1 MYIDREIEREILG
14 GAAGFPVI
22 TITGPRQSGKT
33 TMIKRLFPDKKYIS
47 LENPDNYEIAK
58 TDPRGLLN
66 KYLDGVI
73 LDEVQRVPELL
84 SYIQGI
90 VDEYNAP
97 GMFILSGSQ
106 QFNLMSGI
114 TQSLAG
120 RTALF
125 KLFPFNM
132 SELGSLNESV
142 INRILYKGFY
152 PRIWSSDLLPT
163 KVYSDYIESYI
174 ERDLRQIVNIKDLDK
189 FRTFVRLCAG
199 RIGQLFIAS
208 HLANEIGV
216 SVHTI
221 NSWLSILET
230 SYIIFQLP
238 PFHANI
244 NKRLIKSHKLYFYD
258 VGLACN
264 LLRIQQPDQLDSH
277 PLRGAVF
284 ENLVVA
290 DIVKTR
296 RNRGLMDNFFF
307 YRDSNQN
314 EVDLIIDNL
323 LTIDAVEIKS
333 SETFSNNLLRGLKYI
348 RKVLPLKTRQTY
360 LCYAGMQ
367 EMHYQDHQIVNFRH
381 ISELLNSEPDAEH
394 K

>member
-1 MYIDREIEREILG
+1 MYINREIEGEILKG
-14 GAAGFPVI
+14 VAGFPVI

-33 TMIKRLFPDKKYIS
+33 TMIKHLFPDKKYIS
-47 LENPDNYEIAK
+47 LEDPDNYEIAK
-58 TDPRGLLN
+58 TDPRGLLS
-66 KYLDGVI
+66 KRLDGII

-84 SYIQGI
+84 SYIQGM
-90 VDEYNAP
+90 VDKYNTP

-106 QFNLMSGI
+106 QFNLMSGV

-120 RTALF
+120 RTAIF

-132 SELGSLNESV
+132 SELGKLNESK
-142 INRILYKGFY
+142 INQTLYKGFY
-152 PRIWSSDLLPT
+152 PRIWSSDVLPT

-189 FRTFVRLCAG
+189 FRTFIRLCAG
-199 RIGQLFIAS
+199 RVGQVFIAS

-221 NSWLSILET
+221 NSWVSILET

-258 VGLACN
+258 VGLASN
-264 LLRIQQPDQLDSH
+264 LLRIQMPDQLDSH
-277 PLRGAVF
+277 PLRGALF
-284 ENLVVA
+284 ENLVVT
-290 DIVKTR
+290 DIIKSR
-296 RNRGLMDNFFF
+296 RNKGFMDNFFF

-333 SETFSNNLLRGLKYI
+333 SETFNKGLLKGLDYI
-348 RKVLPLKTRQTY
+348 LNIFPDKTKQTY
-360 LCYAGMQ
+360 LCYAGLQ
-367 EMHYQDHQIVNFRH
+367 EMQIMNHQLVNFRN
-381 ISELLNSEPDAEH
+381 ISDLLT
-394 K
+394 

>member
-1 MYIDREIEREILG
+1 MYINREIEGEILKG
-14 GAAGFPVI
+14 VAGFPVI

-33 TMIKRLFPDKKYIS
+33 TMIKHLFPEKKYIS
-47 LENPDNYEIAK
+47 LEDPDNYEIAK
-58 TDPRGLLN
+58 TDPRGLLS
-66 KYLDGVI
+66 KHLDGII

-84 SYIQGI
+84 SYIQGM
-90 VDEYNAP
+90 VDKYNTP

-106 QFNLMSGI
+106 QFNLMSGV

-120 RTALF
+120 RTAIF

-132 SELGSLNESV
+132 SELGKLNESK
-142 INRILYKGFY
+142 INQTLYKGFY
-152 PRIWSSDLLPT
+152 PRIWSSDVLPT

-189 FRTFVRLCAG
+189 FRTFIRLCAG
-199 RIGQLFIAS
+199 RVGQVFIAS

-221 NSWLSILET
+221 NSWVSILET

-258 VGLACN
+258 VGLASN
-264 LLRIQQPDQLDSH
+264 LLRIQMPDQLDSH
-277 PLRGAVF
+277 PLRGALF
-284 ENLVVA
+284 ENLVIT
-290 DIVKTR
+290 DIIKSR
-296 RNRGLMDNFFF
+296 RNKGFIDNFFF

-333 SETFSNNLLRGLKYI
+333 SETFNKGLLKGLDYI
-348 RKVLPLKTRQTY
+348 LNIFPDKTKQTY
-360 LCYAGMQ
+360 LCYAGLQ
-367 EMHYQDHQIVNFRH
+367 EMQIMNHQLVNFRN
-381 ISELLNSEPDAEH
+381 ISDLLT
-394 K
+394 

>member
-1 MYIDREIEREILG
+1 MYIDRQIESEVLK
-14 GAAGFPVI
+14 GASGFPVV

-33 TMIKRLFPDKKYIS
+33 TMIQHLFPDKKYIS

-66 KYLDGVI
+66 KHVDGVI

-90 VDEYNAP
+90 VDEYNSP

-120 RTALF
+120 RTAVF
-125 KLFPFNM
+125 KLFPFSM
-132 SELGSLNESV
+132 SELGYLNESV
-142 INRILYKGFY
+142 INSILFKGFY
-152 PRIWSSDLLPT
+152 PRIWDSDLSPS
-163 KVYSDYIESYI
+163 KVYSDYIETYI

-199 RIGQLFIAS
+199 RVGQVFIAS
-208 HLANEIGV
+208 HLASEIGV

-221 NSWLSILET
+221 NSWISILET

-238 PFHANI
+238 PFHSNI
-244 NKRLIKSHKLYFYD
+244 NKRLSKSRKLYFYD
-258 VGLACN
+258 VGLASN
-264 LLRIQQPDQLDSH
+264 LLRIQQADHLESH
-277 PLRGAVF
+277 PLRGSLF
-284 ENLVVA
+284 ENLIIA
-290 DIVKTR
+290 EIVKSR
-296 RNRGLMDNFFF
+296 RNKGLMDNFFF

-333 SETFSNNLLRGLKYI
+333 SETFNNSMIKGLKYI
-348 RKVLPLKTRQTY
+348 RRILPEKTRNTY
-360 LCYAGMQ
+360 LCYAGQQ
-367 EMHYQDHQIVNFRH
+367 ELHYQDHQLVNFRN
-381 ISELLNSEPDAEH
+381 ISELLSSD
-394 K
+394 

>member
-1 MYIDREIEREILG
+1 MYIDREIEAEILKG
-14 GAAGFPVI
+14 VSGFPVI

-33 TMIKRLFPDKKYIS
+33 TMIKHLFPDKRYIS
-47 LENPDNYEIAK
+47 LEDPDNYEIAK
-58 TDPRGLLN
+58 TDPRGLLS
-66 KYLDGVI
+66 KYLEGII

-90 VDEYNAP
+90 VDNYNTP

-106 QFNLMSGI
+106 QFNLMSGV

-120 RTALF
+120 RTAIF

-132 SELGSLNESV
+132 SELGKLNEPN
-142 INRILYKGFY
+142 INKTLYKGFY
-152 PRIWSSDLLPT
+152 PRIWSSDVLPA
-163 KVYSDYIESYI
+163 KLYSDYIESYI

-189 FRTFVRLCAG
+189 FRTFIRLCAG
-199 RIGQLFIAS
+199 RIGQVFVAS

-221 NSWLSILET
+221 NSWISILET

-258 VGLACN
+258 VGLASN
-264 LLRIQQPDQLDSH
+264 LLRIQMPDQLDSH
-277 PLRGAVF
+277 PLRGALF
-284 ENLVVA
+284 ENLIVA
-290 DIVKTR
+290 DIIKSR
-296 RNRGLMDNFFF
+296 RNRGFMDNFFF

-314 EVDLIIDNL
+314 EVDLIIDDL

-333 SETFSNNLLRGLKYI
+333 SETFNKGLLKGLNYI
-348 RKVLPLKTRQTY
+348 RNLFPDKTKQTY
-360 LCYAGMQ
+360 LCYAGLQ
-367 EMHYQDHQIVNFRH
+367 EMQIMNHQLVNFKN
-381 ISELLNSEPDAEH
+381 ISNLLT
-394 K
+394 

>member
-1 MYIDREIEREILG
+1 MYINREIEGEILKG
-14 GAAGFPVI
+14 VAGFPVI

-33 TMIKRLFPDKKYIS
+33 TMIKHLFPEKKYIS
-47 LENPDNYEIAK
+47 LEDPDNYEIAK
-58 TDPRGLLN
+58 TDPRGLLS
-66 KYLDGVI
+66 KRLDGII

-84 SYIQGI
+84 SYIQGM
-90 VDEYNAP
+90 VDKYNTP

-106 QFNLMSGI
+106 QFNLMSGVS
-114 TQSLAG
+114 QSLAG
-120 RTALF
+120 RTAIF

-132 SELGSLNESV
+132 SELGKLNESK
-142 INRILYKGFY
+142 INQTLYKGFY
-152 PRIWSSDLLPT
+152 PRIWSSDVLPT

-189 FRTFVRLCAG
+189 FRTFIRLCAG
-199 RIGQLFIAS
+199 RVGQVFIAS

-221 NSWLSILET
+221 NSWVSILET

-258 VGLACN
+258 VGLASN
-264 LLRIQQPDQLDSH
+264 LLRIQMPDQLDSH
-277 PLRGAVF
+277 PLRGALF
-284 ENLVVA
+284 ENLVVT
-290 DIVKTR
+290 DIIKSR
-296 RNRGLMDNFFF
+296 RNKGFMDNFFF

-333 SETFSNNLLRGLKYI
+333 SETFNKGLLKGLDYI
-348 RKVLPLKTRQTY
+348 LNIFPDKTKQTY
-360 LCYAGMQ
+360 LCYAGLQ
-367 EMHYQDHQIVNFRH
+367 EMQIMNHQLVNFRN
-381 ISELLNSEPDAEH
+381 ISDLLT
-394 K
+394 

>member
-1 MYIDREIEREILG
+1 MYIQREIESEVLK

-22 TITGPRQSGKT
+22 TITGARQSGKT
-33 TMIKRLFPDKKYIS
+33 TLIKHLFPEKKYIS

-58 TDPRGLLN
+58 TDPRGFLN
-66 KYLDGVI
+66 RHLNGVI

-90 VDEYNAP
+90 VDEYNTP

-106 QFNLMSGI
+106 QFNLMSGVS
-114 TQSLAG
+114 QSLAG
-120 RTALF
+120 RTAIF
-125 KLFPFNM
+125 KLFPFSM
-132 SELGSLNESV
+132 PELGLLNESTV
-142 INRILYKGFY
+142 NEILYKGYY
-152 PRIWSSDLLPT
+152 PRIWSSDLVPS

-189 FRTFVRLCAG
+189 FRRFTRLCAG
-199 RIGQLFIAS
+199 RVGQVFIAS

-221 NSWLSILET
+221 NSWLSILEN

-238 PFHANI
+238 PYHANI
-244 NKRLIKSHKLYFYD
+244 NKRLIKSTKLYFYD

-264 LLRIQQPDQLDSH
+264 LLRIQTADQLDSH
-277 PLRGAVF
+277 PLRGALF
-284 ENLVVA
+284 ENLCVA
-290 DIVKTR
+290 DIIKSR

-314 EVDLIIDNL
+314 EVDLIIDNWESL
-323 LTIDAVEIKS
+323 DAVEIKS
-333 SETFSNNLLRGLKYI
+333 SETFSNNLLKGLKYI

-360 LCYAGMQ
+360 LCYAGSQ
-367 EMHYQDHQIVNFRH
+367 EMQFQDHQLVNFRN
-381 ISELLNSEPDAEH
+381 ISELLSSD
-394 K
+394 

>member
-1 MYIDREIEREILG
+1 MYINREIEGEILKG
-14 GAAGFPVI
+14 VAGFPVI

-33 TMIKRLFPDKKYIS
+33 TMIKHLFPEKKYIS
-47 LENPDNYEIAK
+47 LEDPDNYEIAK
-58 TDPRGLLN
+58 TDPRGLLS
-66 KYLDGVI
+66 KRLDGII

-84 SYIQGI
+84 SYIQGM
-90 VDEYNAP
+90 VDKYNTP

-106 QFNLMSGI
+106 QFNLMSGV

-120 RTALF
+120 RTAIF

-132 SELGSLNESV
+132 SELGKLNESK
-142 INRILYKGFY
+142 INQTLYKGFY
-152 PRIWSSDLLPT
+152 PRIWSSDVLPT

-189 FRTFVRLCAG
+189 FRTFIRLCAG
-199 RIGQLFIAS
+199 RVGQVFIAS

-221 NSWLSILET
+221 NSWVSILET

-258 VGLACN
+258 VGLASN
-264 LLRIQQPDQLDSH
+264 LLRIQMPDQLDSH
-277 PLRGAVF
+277 PLRGALF
-284 ENLVVA
+284 ENLVVT
-290 DIVKTR
+290 DIIKSR
-296 RNRGLMDNFFF
+296 RNKGFMDNFFF

-333 SETFSNNLLRGLKYI
+333 SETFNKGLLKGLDYI
-348 RKVLPLKTRQTY
+348 LNIFPDKTKQTY
-360 LCYAGMQ
+360 LCYAGLQ
-367 EMHYQDHQIVNFRH
+367 EMQIMNHQLVNFRN
-381 ISELLNSEPDAEH
+381 ISDLLT
-394 K
+394 

>member
-1 MYIDREIEREILG
+1 MYINREIEHEVLT
-14 GAAGFPVI
+14 GASGFPIV

-33 TMIKRLFPDKKYIS
+33 TMIKHLFPDKQYIS
-47 LENPDNYEIAK
+47 LENPDHYEIAK
-58 TDPRGLLN
+58 TDPRGFLN

-90 VDEYNAP
+90 VDEYNTP

-120 RTALF
+120 RTAIF

-132 SELGSLNESV
+132 WELGSRNETQ
-142 INRILYKGFY
+142 INEIICKGFY
-152 PRIWSSDLLPT
+152 PRLWTIEIKPARL
-163 KVYSDYIESYI
+163 YSDYIESYI

-189 FRTFVRLCAG
+189 FRTFARLCAG
-199 RIGQLFIAS
+199 RAGQIFVAS

-221 NSWLSILET
+221 HAWISILET
-230 SYIIFQLP
+230 SYIVFKLP

-258 VGLACN
+258 VGLASA
-264 LLRIQQPDQLDSH
+264 LLRIQDPVQLDSH
-277 PLRGAVF
+277 PLRGALF

-290 DIVKTR
+290 DIVKSR
-296 RNRGLMDNFFF
+296 RNKGLLDNFYF

-314 EVDLIIDNL
+314 EVDLIIDDIL
-323 LTIDAVEIKS
+323 SLDAVEIKS
-333 SETFSNNLLRGLKYI
+333 SETFSNHLLDGLNHI
-348 RKVLPLKTRQTY
+348 RKVLPGKIRKTI
-360 LCYAGMQ
+360 LCYAGQQ
-367 EMHYQDHQIVNFRH
+367 EMQYLDHQLIHFRN
-381 ISELLNSEPDAEH
+381 ISGKLNS

>member
-1 MYIDREIEREILG
+1 MYIQREIESEVLK

-33 TMIKRLFPDKKYIS
+33 TLIKHLFPEKKYIS

-58 TDPRGLLN
+58 TDPRGFLN
-66 KYLDGVI
+66 RHLNGVI

-90 VDEYNAP
+90 VDEYNTP

-106 QFNLMSGI
+106 QFNLMSGVS
-114 TQSLAG
+114 QSLAG
-120 RTALF
+120 RTAIF
-125 KLFPFNM
+125 KLFPFSM
-132 SELGSLNESV
+132 SELGLLNESTV
-142 INRILYKGFY
+142 NEILYKGYY
-152 PRIWSSDLLPT
+152 PRIWSSDLVPS

-189 FRTFVRLCAG
+189 FRRFTRLCAG
-199 RIGQLFIAS
+199 RVGQVFIAS

-221 NSWLSILET
+221 NSWLSILEN

-238 PFHANI
+238 PYHANI
-244 NKRLIKSHKLYFYD
+244 NKRLIKSTKLYFYD

-264 LLRIQQPDQLDSH
+264 LLRIQTADQLDSH
-277 PLRGAVF
+277 PLRGALF
-284 ENLVVA
+284 ENLCVA
-290 DIVKTR
+290 DIIKSR

-314 EVDLIIDNL
+314 EVDLIIDNWESL
-323 LTIDAVEIKS
+323 DAVEIKS
-333 SETFSNNLLRGLKYI
+333 SETFSNNLLKGLKYI

-360 LCYAGMQ
+360 LCYAGQQ
-367 EMHYQDHQIVNFRH
+367 EMHYQEHQLVNFRN
-381 ISELLNSEPDAEH
+381 ISELLSSD
-394 K
+394 

>member
-1 MYIDREIEREILG
+1 MYIQREIESEVLK
-14 GAAGFPVI
+14 GADGFPVI

-33 TMIKRLFPDKKYIS
+33 TLIKHLFPEKNYIS

-58 TDPRGLLN
+58 TDPRGFLN
-66 KYLDGVI
+66 RYLNGVI

-90 VDEYNAP
+90 ADEYNNP

-106 QFNLMSGI
+106 QFNLMSGVS
-114 TQSLAG
+114 QSLAG
-120 RTALF
+120 RAAIF
-125 KLFPFNM
+125 RLFPFNM
-132 SELGSLNESV
+132 SELGSLNESKV
-142 INRILYKGFY
+142 NEILYKGYY
-152 PRIWSSDLLPT
+152 PRIWSSDLIPS

-174 ERDLRQIVNIKDLDK
+174 ERDLRQIVNIKDLDQCRR
-189 FRTFVRLCAG
+189 FTRLCAG
-199 RIGQLFIAS
+199 RIGQVFIAS

-221 NSWLSILET
+221 NSWLSILEN

-238 PFHANI
+238 PYHANI
-244 NKRLIKSHKLYFYD
+244 NKRLIKSTKLYFYD

-264 LLRIQQPDQLDSH
+264 LLRIQTPDQLDCH
-277 PLRGAVF
+277 PLRGALF

-290 DIVKTR
+290 DVIKSR
-296 RNRGLMDNFFF
+296 KNKGLLDNFFF

-314 EVDLIIDNL
+314 EVDLIIDDL

-333 SETFSNNLLRGLKYI
+333 SETFNNNLLKGLKYI
-348 RKVLPLKTRQTY
+348 RKILPDKTRKTY
-360 LCYAGMQ
+360 LCYAGLQ
-367 EMHYQDHQIVNFRH
+367 EMQFQEHQLANFRNV
-381 ISELLNSEPDAEH
+381 SKLLNAD
-394 K
+394 